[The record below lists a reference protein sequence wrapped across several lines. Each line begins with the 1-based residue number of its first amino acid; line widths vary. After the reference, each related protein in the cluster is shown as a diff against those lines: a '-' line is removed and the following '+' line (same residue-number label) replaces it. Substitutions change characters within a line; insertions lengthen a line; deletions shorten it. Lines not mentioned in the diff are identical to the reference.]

1 MTTIMATFIA
11 CGGKYDVH
19 HETRLLLGTVIEIT
33 IGHPDEGLAREAAA
47 KAFAEIERVDALLSG
62 HNPGSEIGTL
72 NAEGASEPTAVS
84 AEVFALLERAA
95 RIASLSGGAFD
106 VTIGPVMDQWKFDEG
121 GRVPSDAEITAAL
134 AAVGTGKLQ
143 LDPARGS
150 VHFLSPGMKIDLG
163 AIGKGY
169 AVDRAVQVLR
179 DAGIKSAIVDA
190 GGDLRLLGSR
200 PGKDFWRIGVRH
212 PREASRLLLNLEL
225 VDTAIVTSGDYER
238 FFMDGDARYHHL
250 IDPRTG
256 YPAAR
261 CQSVTVIAPETADAD
276 AYATAA
282 FVLGPVEGLGFLRDL
297 PGVEGVIVDAA
308 GQLLW
313 TDREKLRQ

>member
-1 MTTIMATFIA
+1 
-11 CGGKYDVH
+11 
-19 HETRLLLGTVIEIT
+19 
-33 IGHPDEGLAREAAA
+33 
-47 KAFAEIERVDALLSG
+47 
-62 HNPGSEIGTL
+62 
-72 NAEGASEPTAVS
+72 
-84 AEVFALLERAA
+84 
-95 RIASLSGGAFD
+95 
-106 VTIGPVMDQWKFDEG
+106 MDRWRFDEG
-121 GRVPSDAEITAAL
+121 GRVPSGEEITAAL
-134 AAVGTGKLQ
+134 AAVGSGKMQ
-143 LDPARGS
+143 LDPAQGS
-150 VHFLSPGMKIDLG
+150 VRFLLPGMKIDLG

-179 DAGIKSAIVDA
+179 DEGIKSAIVDA

-238 FFMDGDARYHHL
+238 FFMDGDDRHHHL

-256 YPAAR
+256 YPAAL
-261 CQSVTVIAPETADAD
+261 CQSVTVVAAETADAD

-313 TDREKLRQ
+313 TDREKLGQ